1 MPIVEPLQTALRFR
15 KIMTNLIFTSLLP
28 QNFAE
33 FIHFFGIDSSIK
45 HRIDA
50 EKGTQSDGH
59 AALADANRALAPAD
73 TRLIIQRNA
82 SSIH

>member
-1 MPIVEPLQTALRFR
+1 MPQD
-15 KIMTNLIFTSLLP
+15 
-28 QNFAE
+28 FAE
-33 FIHFFGIDSSIK
+33 IIQFFGIDSSIK

-59 AALADANRALAPAD
+59 AALADANRSLAPAD

-82 SSIH
+82 SSVH